1 MRRVY
6 CKHSLQHHYENLIR
20 VNGKDMKAFL
30 NSKHKQCIIYKL
42 LSEKWFRSEIYSAR
56 DERWSVET
64 GGGGGGKHCTFWPL
78 MPADF
83 TLKLSILSSKL
94 VISRKLQ
101 QEHSQW
107 VNINTRLPTDPL
119 RGKKNE
125 TNVES
130 RWTGLTYSAPS
141 GLTVAKSFI
150 MLSAHVTLS
159 WQIILKAFSFPL
171 HFSFAFFFLLVFQL
185 HMMRLRGRTPVVNS
199 QWQPSHP
206 EACWEW

>member
-1 MRRVY
+1 
-6 CKHSLQHHYENLIR
+6 
-20 VNGKDMKAFL
+20 MKAFL

-56 DERWSVET
+56 DGRRPVEM
-64 GGGGGGKHCTFWPL
+64 GGEKKHCSFWPL

-83 TLKLSILSSKL
+83 TLELSILSSKL

-130 RWTGLTYSAPS
+130 RLTGLTHSAPS

-150 MLSAHVTLS
+150 MLSAHVTVS
-159 WQIILKAFSFPL
+159 RQIILKAFSFSPTL
-171 HFSFAFFFLLVFQL
+171 FLCFLFLLVFQL
-185 HMMRLRGRTPVVNS
+185 HMMHLRGWTPVANS

>member
-1 MRRVY
+1 
-6 CKHSLQHHYENLIR
+6 
-20 VNGKDMKAFL
+20 
-30 NSKHKQCIIYKL
+30 
-42 LSEKWFRSEIYSAR
+42 
-56 DERWSVET
+56 
-64 GGGGGGKHCTFWPL
+64 

-185 HMMRLRGRTPVVNS
+185 HMMRLRGRTPAVNS

-206 EACWEW
+206 EAAGSGSNGVLHRKTLPSNVGCSCPECVTLLFLLFYMAGSGCWWRLAHVVLHSLKGDATLWAHLLSQYTLHTSVSPLGIQ

>member
-1 MRRVY
+1 MIP
-6 CKHSLQHHYENLIR
+6 LWDLP
-20 VNGKDMKAFL
+20 
-30 NSKHKQCIIYKL
+30 
-42 LSEKWFRSEIYSAR
+42 SAR
-56 DERWSVET
+56 WKMACWDGR
-64 GGGGGGKHCTFWPL
+64 GGKHCSFWPL

-83 TLKLSILSSKL
+83 TLELSILSSKL

-119 RGKKNE
+119 IGKKNE
-125 TNVES
+125 TNVDS

-159 WQIILKAFSFPL
+159 RQIILKAFSFPL
-171 HFSFAFFFLLVFQL
+171 HFSFTFFFYFGLQIAYDAFTWQTP
-185 HMMRLRGRTPVVNS
+185 RG
-199 QWQPSHP
+199 
-206 EACWEW
+206 

>member
-1 MRRVY
+1 MIP
-6 CKHSLQHHYENLIR
+6 LW
-20 VNGKDMKAFL
+20 D
-30 NSKHKQCIIYKL
+30 L
-42 LSEKWFRSEIYSAR
+42 LSAR
-56 DERWSVET
+56 WKMVCWD
-64 GGGGGGKHCTFWPL
+64 GGGGGGKHCSFWPL

-125 TNVES
+125 TNVDS

-171 HFSFAFFFLLVFQL
+171 HFSFAFFFLWSSNCIWCVYVAEPPWLIL
-185 HMMRLRGRTPVVNS
+185 SDSRLILRHAGSGSNVSCTRNTPL
-199 QWQPSHP
+199 
-206 EACWEW
+206 